1 MFSKSRK
8 KVKRNLFSLIE
19 LLIVIG
25 IMGVLTALILPQ
37 FSNAEENAKDT
48 GCDYNNAGTL
58 RYVSMFRAANG
69 KYPTGFHTG
78 LDGTGA
84 VYGTA
89 DDQPGIDPTAA
100 NMSAACTRAPLTD
113 AGDGSAEYL
122 TSMKKAG
129 IISLAQGNGAA
140 EKIVGATPA
149 TINVAQ
155 ITGNWSESSKDG
167 AVGTEDILTFS
178 GKNFTEWMSETDSPD
193 KKAGIIVPLF
203 AASTVDWDNYYN
215 EAGDAVDASK
225 IGIALPGKC
234 PWPED
239 GKLRFYICFFKAYAD
254 GSPAK
259 LIGTACPECGPLNAG
274 TF

>member
-69 KYPTGFHTG
+69 KYPSGFHTG
-78 LDGTGA
+78 LNDGGAIYGTG
-84 VYGTA
+84 
-89 DDQPGIDPTAA
+89 DDDPGIDPTIA
-100 NMSAACTRAPLTD
+100 NITASTTRAALTD
-113 AGDGSAEYL
+113 AGDGTGEYL

-129 IISLAQGNGAA
+129 IVGVAEGGEAA
-140 EKIVGATPA
+140 KDIAG
-149 TINVAQ
+149 IQVAQ
-155 ITGNWSESSKDG
+155 VSGDWFEDAKNGSVADC
-167 AVGTEDILTFS
+167 TEKLTFNNKS
-178 GKNFTEWMSETDSPD
+178 FTEWESKDTSPD
-193 KKAGIIVPLF
+193 GKDGILIPLF
-203 AASTVDWDNYYN
+203 AASTVDWDNYYG
-215 EAGDAVDASK
+215 EDGDIAGESK
-225 IGIALPGKC
+225 VGIGLPGKC

-239 GKLRFYICFFKAYAD
+239 GKMRFYICFFKAYAD

>member
-8 KVKRNLFSLIE
+8 KVKRSFFSLIE

-69 KYPTGFHTG
+69 KYPSGFHTG
-78 LDGTGA
+78 LDDDGAIYGTG
-84 VYGTA
+84 
-89 DDQPGIDPTAA
+89 DEEPGIDPTITNITVSTTQAV
-100 NMSAACTRAPLTD
+100 LTD
-113 AGDGSAEYL
+113 DDTEGAEKLYL

-129 IISLAQGNGAA
+129 IAEVAEGDKASADIS
-140 EKIVGATPA
+140 
-149 TINVAQ
+149 TIKVAQ
-155 ITGNWSESSKDG
+155 ISGSWFEDSKDG
-167 AVGTEDILTFS
+167 TIGTKDELTFN
-178 GKNFTEWMSETDSPD
+178 GKSFTEWESAATSPD
-193 KKAGIIVPLF
+193 GKDGILIPLF
-203 AASTVDWDNYYN
+203 AASTVDWDNYYD
-215 EAGDAVDASK
+215 EDGEVAGESK
-225 IGIALPGKC
+225 VGIGLPGKC

-239 GKLRFYICFFKAYAD
+239 GKLRFYICFFKAFAD
-254 GSPAK
+254 GSAAK
-259 LIGTACPECGPLNAG
+259 LVGTACPECGPLNAG